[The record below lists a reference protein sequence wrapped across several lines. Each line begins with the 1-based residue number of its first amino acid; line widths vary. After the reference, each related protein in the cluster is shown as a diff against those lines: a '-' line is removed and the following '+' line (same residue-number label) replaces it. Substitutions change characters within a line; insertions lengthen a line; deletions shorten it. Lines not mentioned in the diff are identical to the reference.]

1 MTTIGE
7 VVSRIRNIVKGVK
20 QDSFLTDRFI
30 YSLVIKHAH
39 LLMRRQD
46 NLNKVLRF
54 NSIFSSMDCINL
66 IDINKIE
73 SGCNCIKSDCKIK
86 RTECKLPLMMEGY
99 WGPLIR
105 SVTSIDGSEQV
116 YLTLPSTYE
125 TMQKSKNFKYNK
137 KKYFWYLNGY
147 LYIPNVDWSSIK
159 VEAVI
164 SPDPNTGCEQMR
176 NRFINIPQFL
186 FSEIEI
192 MVLKDLNVT
201 LSIPND
207 NTQDNKNII
216 R

>member
-1 MTTIGE
+1 MTTIGDA
-7 VVSRIRNIVKGVK
+7 VSRIRNIVKGVK
-20 QDSFLTDRFI
+20 QDAFLTNRFI

-46 NLNKVLRF
+46 NLNKILRF

-66 IDINKIE
+66 IDVNKIE

-116 YLTLPSTYE
+116 HPTLPTIYE

-137 KKYFWYLNGY
+137 NKYFWYLNGY
-147 LYIPNVDWSSIK
+147 LYIPNVEWSSIK
-159 VEAVI
+159 LEGVLFQD
-164 SPDPNTGCEQMR
+164 STKGCEQMMDR
-176 NRFINIPQFL
+176 TINIPQFL

-201 LSIPND
+201 LTIPND
-207 NTQDNKNII
+207 NTQDNKNVV